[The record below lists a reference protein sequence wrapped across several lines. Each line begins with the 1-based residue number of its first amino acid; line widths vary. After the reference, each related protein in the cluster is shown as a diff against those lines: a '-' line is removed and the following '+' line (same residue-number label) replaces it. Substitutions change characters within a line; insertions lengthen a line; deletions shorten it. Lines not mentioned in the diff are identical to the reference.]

1 MAEKSEKTVAA
12 KPAEKKYP
20 LFYVND
26 KRNIISAVIAAVVMI
41 GIFFGISVFKDKNL
55 NVKEHITVGLIYDG
69 DESTPYS
76 ANFIRAARQL
86 ERVYGDRIDIIEKNN
101 VPYSEADEVIDE
113 LAARKCDLIF
123 TNSYGYG
130 EAAKRKARKYRDI
143 EFCEATCDNANTDPV
158 EPNYHNFMG
167 KIYQGRYISGVA
179 AGAKLSEMIQNGT
192 LNENE
197 AVLGFVAAY
206 PCAEVVSGY
215 TAFLL
220 GARSQCPT
228 AVMRVKYI
236 DTWTSFSL
244 EKQAAEQLIS
254 EGCVII
260 SHHSNTIGSAIACE
274 NAEMNYPVYH
284 VGYNQDMMDIAPTAA
299 LVSCRI
305 EWAPYFIAAAEAV
318 FEGEPIEQHVNGSV
332 NGNDASGGFREGWVK
347 LLELNSAV
355 TSKYTKALVDKAT
368 DDMIKE
374 KTHVFSGNYTG
385 VSIDDPNDRCDLK
398 TEYIENSRSS
408 APTFNYQLDDV
419 IIIDE

>member
-1 MAEKSEKTVAA
+1 
-12 KPAEKKYP
+12 
-20 LFYVND
+20 
-26 KRNIISAVIAAVVMI
+26 
-41 GIFFGISVFKDKNL
+41 
-55 NVKEHITVGLIYDG
+55 
-69 DESTPYS
+69 
-76 ANFIRAARQL
+76 
-86 ERVYGDRIDIIEKNN
+86 
-101 VPYSEADEVIDE
+101 
-113 LAARKCDLIF
+113 
-123 TNSYGYG
+123 
-130 EAAKRKARKYRDI
+130 
-143 EFCEATCDNANTDPV
+143 
-158 EPNYHNFMG
+158 
-167 KIYQGRYISGVA
+167 
-179 AGAKLSEMIQNGT
+179 
-192 LNENE
+192 
-197 AVLGFVAAY
+197 
-206 PCAEVVSGY
+206 
-215 TAFLL
+215 
-220 GARSQCPT
+220 
-228 AVMRVKYI
+228 
-236 DTWTSFSL
+236 
-244 EKQAAEQLIS
+244 
-254 EGCVII
+254 
-260 SHHSNTIGSAIACE
+260 
-274 NAEMNYPVYH
+274 MNYPVYH